1 MADWRDPDIGKLG
14 NISDSIHS
22 MVRQYTPAIEDIQR
36 LTGNLDQ
43 KAQALV
49 SGSGPDQWTGLA
61 SDAFISAW
69 GKRKQLLQDSTDN
82 AGGGLGILGSL
93 AKTIDDNIPAI
104 KTAQSLD
111 AAQQQNPM
119 GVRHHL
125 PDEDQQQVFSN
136 AQDATNNI
144 TLAFSLLSTQLD
156 SLPND
161 FIDCEQLDSFPNNTI
176 PPVYDNPYIN
186 QMSKSK
192 GIPPMPGGLPPYV
205 NQTIWENLIDDTNP
219 KFQLSPDNAALALSD
234 APAGTE
240 SVDIAGEGGQAK
252 DITFKDANGNIIGKR
267 ELKDIQGTKGGPRP
281 FGTGTFS
288 DEISKGAKQVGY
300 NGNVF
305 VQVPDGTDYQYYL
318 QNFVGARKN
327 NPADL
332 AKYENVTITMVD
344 QSGNVL
350 YDGAL
355 AP

>member
-1 MADWRDPDIGKLG
+1 MTDWRDLDVGKLG

-22 MVRQYTPAIEDIQR
+22 MVRQYTPVIEDIQH
-36 LTGNLDQ
+36 LTSNLDQ
-43 KAQALV
+43 KANALV
-49 SGSGPDQWTGLA
+49 SGGPDQWKGLA

-93 AKTIDDNIPAI
+93 AKTIDDNILAI
-104 KTAQSLD
+104 KAAQSLEIT
-111 AAQQQNPM
+111 QQENPM
-119 GVRHHL
+119 AVRHHL
-125 PDEDQQQVFSN
+125 SGEDQSRVFSN

-144 TLAFSLLSTQLD
+144 TMAFSLLSTHLD

-192 GIPPMPGGLPPYV
+192 GVPPMPGGLPPYV
-205 NQTIWENLIDDTNP
+205 DQTVWENMIKDTNKDFP
-219 KFQLSPDNAALALSD
+219 LSPDNAALALSD

-240 SVDIAGEGGQAK
+240 SVDIAGTGTK
-252 DITFKDANGNIIGKR
+252 DRDIIFKDKYGNIVGRR
-267 ELKDIQGTKGGPRP
+267 ELKCIQGEGELPRP
-281 FGTGTFS
+281 FASGTFG
-288 DEISKGAKQVGY
+288 DQVSKGAKQVGY

-318 QNFVGARKN
+318 QNFVASRGN
-327 NPADL
+327 NPAKL
-332 AKYENVTITMVD
+332 AKYQNVTITLVD

-350 YDGAL
+350 YDGPL